1 MSSKIVRWL
10 VRALNAKKFGF
21 QKDLDYWEK
30 KSGINQEMV
39 STEFLPNP
47 VTKSHGRNSVGLKKS
62 LLEVFKDV

>member
-10 VRALNAKKFGF
+10 VRALNDKKFGF

-30 KSGINQEMV
+30 KSGMV